1 MSLIN
6 RARHDR
12 FVFTMSK
19 ILLALCTIYTLSVGQ
34 QAVADEPAKAAAQE
48 EPSVAAPAFD
58 SDAHNRVQ
66 QITVDLLATI
76 ESKSQYLE
84 TDPEVYFSAVD
95 TVLGPVIDFKFIAK
109 VVMGRYGKSATA
121 EQKAQ
126 FEQTFR
132 RGLVETYARGMAGY
146 ADESIVVLPPSGD
159 VSAQRRV
166 SVRQQVNSANGD
178 THTLAYTM
186 ALSKTTKQWMLIN
199 VVMDGINLGKTF
211 RSQFEQAVKK
221 NHGDVDTVISQ
232 WLSPKA

>member
-1 MSLIN
+1 
-6 RARHDR
+6 
-12 FVFTMSK
+12 MSK
-19 ILLALCTIYTLSVGQ
+19 ILLALCTIFTLSVVQ
-34 QAVADEPAKAAAQE
+34 QAAASEPAKATVQE
-48 EPSVAAPAFD
+48 ESSSAVPAFD
-58 SDAHNRVQ
+58 SEAHNRVQ

-95 TVLGPVIDFKFIAK
+95 TVLGPVIDFKFISK

-121 EQKAQ
+121 EQKAL
-126 FEQTFR
+126 FEQNFR
-132 RGLVETYARGMAGY
+132 RGLVETYAKGMAGY
-146 ADESIVVLPPSGD
+146 ADQNIVVLPPSGD

-166 SVRQQVNSANGD
+166 SVRQQVSSANGD

-221 NHGDVDTVISQ
+221 NNGDVDTVISQ